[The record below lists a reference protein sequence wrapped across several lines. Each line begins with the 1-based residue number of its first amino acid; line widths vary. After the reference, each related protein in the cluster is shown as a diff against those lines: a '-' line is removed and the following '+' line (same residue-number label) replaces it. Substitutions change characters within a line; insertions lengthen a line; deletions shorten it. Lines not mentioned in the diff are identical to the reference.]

1 MNLKMFIGDRKFY
14 RKMFSVMIPVLI
26 QNVITNFVNLLDN
39 IMVGQVG
46 TEPMSG
52 VAIVNQLFF
61 VFSLCMFAAIAAA
74 GIFTAQYYGKGDS
87 EGVRA
92 TMRLKF
98 WAAALIAVTA
108 FAVLLMFNEKLISLF
123 LHEGEEDLDLQ
134 AAFYYAKDY
143 LSIMYLQII
152 PFAVIQVYAGTL
164 RDTGET
170 MLPMRAGIAAVMI
183 NLVFN
188 YVFIFGKL
196 GFPVLGVKGAAAA
209 TVIAR
214 LSECVIVVGGTHM
227 KKDRLSF
234 VTDLYSTLRVPQKL
248 VNNVFKMGLPLLLN
262 ELLWSSGMT
271 IMNQCYSMRG
281 LEVVSAVNISST
293 ITNLFFCAVLSMG
306 STVSIIVGQRLGAGE
321 LELAVDDDRKLI
333 AFAVAM
339 CTAVG
344 GVMMLLAPQIP
355 RVYNT
360 SESVKSIAAQMIMVT
375 AFMMPFLA
383 FTNTC
388 YFTLRSGGKTIITFL
403 FDSVY
408 VWVLCIP
415 VAFILSR
422 FTEMKIIP
430 MYCIVQSLELIK
442 CIIGYLFLR
451 SRKWVNNLVA

>member
-1 MNLKMFIGDRKFY
+1 MDLKMFIGDRKFY

-61 VFSLCMFAAIAAA
+61 VFSLCMFAAVAAA

-92 TMRLKF
+92 TMRLKC

-108 FAVLLMFNEKLISLF
+108 FAVLLIFNEKLISLF
-123 LHEGEEDLDLQ
+123 LHEGEENLDLE
-134 AAFYYAKDY
+134 AAFFYAKDY
-143 LSIMYLQII
+143 LGIMYLQII

-170 MLPMRAGIAAVMI
+170 MLPMKAGIAAVLI

-188 YVFIFGKL
+188 YIFIFGKL
-196 GFPVLGVKGAAAA
+196 GFPAMGVKGAATA

-214 LSECVIVVGGTHM
+214 LSECTIVVAGTHM
-227 KKDRLSF
+227 RKAELPF
-234 VTDLYSTLRVPQKL
+234 VMDLYSTLSVPRSL
-248 VNNVFKMGLPLLLN
+248 VNDVIKMGLPLLLN

-293 ITNLFFCAVLSMG
+293 ITNLFFCAVLAMG

-321 LELAVDDDRKLI
+321 LELAVEDDRKLI
-333 AFAVAM
+333 AFAVVM

-355 RVYNT
+355 KVYNT
-360 SESVKSIAAQMIMVT
+360 SDSVKVIAAQMIMVT

-422 FTEMKIIP
+422 FTDMKILP
-430 MYCIVQSLELIK
+430 MYCIVQALELIK
-442 CIIGYLFLR
+442 CVIGYFFLR

>member
-1 MNLKMFIGDRKFY
+1 MDLKSFIGSRKFY

-61 VFSLCMFAAIAAA
+61 VFSLCMFASVAAA
-74 GIFTAQYYGKGDS
+74 GIFTAQYYGKGDI

-92 TMRLKF
+92 TMRFKM
-98 WAAALIAVTA
+98 WAAALIALIA
-108 FAVLLMFNEKLISLF
+108 FAVLLIFNEKLISLF
-123 LHEGEEDLDLQ
+123 LHEGEEDLNLQ
-134 AAFYYAKDY
+134 AAFSYAKDY
-143 LSIMYLQII
+143 LGIMYLQII
-152 PFAVIQVYAGTL
+152 PFAVIQVYASTL
-164 RDTGET
+164 RDTGKT
-170 MLPMRAGIAAVMI
+170 MLPMKAGIAAVLI

-188 YVFIFGKL
+188 YIFIFGKL
-196 GFPVLGVKGAAAA
+196 GLPAMGVKGAAIA

-214 LSECVIVVGGTHM
+214 LSECAIVVLRTHM
-227 KKDRLSF
+227 SRAELPF
-234 VTDLYSTLRVPQKL
+234 VSQLYFTLKVPGTL
-248 VNNVFKMGLPLLLN
+248 ARDITKMGMPLLMN

-271 IMNQCYSMRG
+271 ILNQCYSMRG
-281 LEVVSAVNISST
+281 LEVVSATNIAST

-306 STVSIIVGQRLGAGE
+306 STVSILVGQRLGAGE
-321 LELAVDDDRKLI
+321 LEQAVDDDRKLI
-333 AFAVAM
+333 AFAVVM

-344 GVMMLLAPQIP
+344 CLMMLLAPQIP
-355 RVYNT
+355 KAYNT
-360 SESVKSIAAQMIMVT
+360 SDSVKTIASQMIMVS
-375 AFMMPFLA
+375 ACLMPFTA
-383 FTNTC
+383 YTSTC

-422 FTEMKIIP
+422 CTDMKILP

>member
-1 MNLKMFIGDRKFY
+1 MDLRSLIGGRKFY
-14 RKMFSVMIPVLI
+14 RKMFSVMVPVLI

-61 VFSLCMFAAIAAA
+61 VFSLCMFAAVAAA
-74 GIFTAQYYGKGDS
+74 GIFTAQYYGKGDE

-92 TMRLKF
+92 TMRLKV
-98 WAAALIAVTA
+98 WAAALIAVIA
-108 FAVLLMFNEKLISLF
+108 FTVLLLFHGRLIALF
-123 LHEGEEDLDLQ
+123 LHEGEESLDLQ
-134 AAFYYAKDY
+134 AAFTCAEEY
-143 LSIMYLQII
+143 LSVMLLQIV

-170 MLPMRAGIAAVMI
+170 MLPMKAGIAAVLV
-183 NLVFN
+183 NLVLN
-188 YVFIFGKL
+188 YIFIFGKL
-196 GFPVLGVKGAAAA
+196 GFPAMGVKGAALA

-214 LSECVIVVGGTHM
+214 LAECAVIVLRTHAG
-227 KKDRLSF
+227 KRAQSF
-234 VTDLYSTLRVPQKL
+234 TKGLYRTLKVPGSLVRRVL
-248 VNNVFKMGLPLLLN
+248 KMGTPLLLN

-271 IMNQCYSMRG
+271 MLNQCYSMRG
-281 LEVVSAVNISST
+281 LEVVSATNISST
-293 ITNLFFCAVLSMG
+293 ITNLFFCAVLAMG
-306 STVSIIVGQRLGAGE
+306 STVSIMVGQKLGAGE
-321 LELAVDDDRKLI
+321 LEEAVDEDRKLI
-333 AFAVAM
+333 AFAVVM
-339 CTAVG
+339 CAAIG
-344 GVMMLLAPQIP
+344 GLMVLLAPQIP

-360 SESVKSIAAQMIMVT
+360 SDSVKALAARMITVT
-375 AFMMPFLA
+375 ACLMPFLA

-415 VAFILSR
+415 AAFVLSR
-422 FTEMKIIP
+422 FTDMRILP

-442 CIIGYLFLR
+442 CVIGYFFLK

>member
-1 MNLKMFIGDRKFY
+1 MDLKSFIGSRKFY

-61 VFSLCMFAAIAAA
+61 VFSLCMFASVAAA
-74 GIFTAQYYGKGDS
+74 GIFTAQYYGKGDI

-92 TMRLKF
+92 TMRFKM
-98 WAAALIAVTA
+98 WAAALIALIA
-108 FAVLLMFNEKLISLF
+108 FAVLLIFNEKLISLF
-123 LHEGEEDLDLQ
+123 LHEGEEDLNLQ
-134 AAFYYAKDY
+134 AAFSYAKDY
-143 LSIMYLQII
+143 LGIMYLQII
-152 PFAVIQVYAGTL
+152 PFAVIQVYASTL
-164 RDTGET
+164 RDTGKT
-170 MLPMRAGIAAVMI
+170 MLPMKAGIAAVLI

-188 YVFIFGKL
+188 YIFIFGKL
-196 GFPVLGVKGAAAA
+196 GLPAMGVKGAAIA

-214 LSECVIVVGGTHM
+214 LSECAIVVLRTHM
-227 KKDRLSF
+227 SRAELPF
-234 VTDLYSTLRVPQKL
+234 VSQLYFTLKVPGTL
-248 VNNVFKMGLPLLLN
+248 ARDITKMGMPLLMN

-271 IMNQCYSMRG
+271 ILNQCYSMRG
-281 LEVVSAVNISST
+281 LEVVSATNIAST

-306 STVSIIVGQRLGAGE
+306 STVSILVGQRLGAGE
-321 LELAVDDDRKLI
+321 LEQAVDDDRKLI
-333 AFAVAM
+333 AFAVVM

-344 GVMMLLAPQIP
+344 CLMMLLAPQIP
-355 RVYNT
+355 KAYNT
-360 SESVKSIAAQMIMVT
+360 SDSVKTIASQMIMVS
-375 AFMMPFLA
+375 ACLMPFTA
-383 FTNTC
+383 YTSTC

>member
-1 MNLKMFIGDRKFY
+1 MDLKMFIGDRKFY
-14 RKMFSVMIPVLI
+14 RKMFSVMIPVFI

-61 VFSLCMFAAIAAA
+61 VFSLCMFAAVAAA
-74 GIFTAQYYGKGDS
+74 GIFTAQYYGKGDH

-98 WAAALIAVTA
+98 WAAALIAVIA
-108 FAVLLMFNEKLISLF
+108 FAALLLFNEKLISLF
-123 LHEGEEDLDLQ
+123 LHEGKEDLDLQ
-134 AAFYYAKDY
+134 AAFSYAKDY
-143 LSIMYLQII
+143 LGIMYLQII

-170 MLPMRAGIAAVMI
+170 MLPMKAGIAAVLI

-188 YVFIFGKL
+188 YIFIFGKL
-196 GFPVLGVKGAAAA
+196 GFPAMGVKGAAVA

-214 LSECVIVVGGTHM
+214 LSECAIVVIRTHVR
-227 KKDRLSF
+227 KAELSF
-234 VTDLYSTLRVPQKL
+234 VSQLYSTLRVPGGL
-248 VNNVFKMGLPLLLN
+248 VRDVTKMGMPLLMN

-271 IMNQCYSMRG
+271 ILNQCYSMRG
-281 LEVVSAVNISST
+281 LEVVSATNIAST

-306 STVSIIVGQRLGAGE
+306 STVSILVGQRLGAGE
-321 LELAVDDDRKLI
+321 LEQAVDDDRKLI
-333 AFAVAM
+333 AFAVVM
-339 CTAVG
+339 CSVVG
-344 GVMMLLAPQIP
+344 GVMLLLAPQIP
-355 RVYNT
+355 KAYNT
-360 SESVKSIAAQMIMVT
+360 SDSVRTLAARLIMVS
-375 AFMMPFLA
+375 ACMMPFTA
-383 FTNTC
+383 YTTTC

-415 VAFILSR
+415 AAFILSR
-422 FTEMKIIP
+422 FTEMKILP
-430 MYCIVQSLELIK
+430 MYCIVQSLEFIK
-442 CIIGYLFLR
+442 CVIGYFFLK

>member
-1 MNLKMFIGDRKFY
+1 MDLRSLIGGRKFY
-14 RKMFSVMIPVLI
+14 RKMFSVMVPVLI

-61 VFSLCMFAAIAAA
+61 VFSLCMFAAVAAA
-74 GIFTAQYYGKGDS
+74 GIFTAQYYGKGDE

-92 TMRLKF
+92 TMRLKV
-98 WAAALIAVTA
+98 WAAALIAVIA
-108 FAVLLMFNEKLISLF
+108 FTVLLLFHGKLIALF
-123 LHEGEEDLDLQ
+123 LHEGEEALDLQ
-134 AAFYYAKDY
+134 AAFACAEEY
-143 LSIMYLQII
+143 LSVMLLQIV
-152 PFAVIQVYAGTL
+152 PFAVIQIYAGTL

-170 MLPMRAGIAAVMI
+170 MLPMKAGIAAVLV
-183 NLVFN
+183 NLVLN
-188 YVFIFGKL
+188 YIFIFGKL
-196 GFPVLGVKGAAAA
+196 GFPAMGVKGAALA

-214 LSECVIVVGGTHM
+214 LAECAVIVLRTHAG
-227 KKDRLSF
+227 KRAQSF
-234 VTDLYSTLRVPQKL
+234 TKGLYRTLKVPGSLVRRVL
-248 VNNVFKMGLPLLLN
+248 KMGTPLLLN

-271 IMNQCYSMRG
+271 ILNQCYSMRG
-281 LEVVSAVNISST
+281 LEVVSATNISST
-293 ITNLFFCAVLSMG
+293 VTNLFFCAVLAMG
-306 STVSIIVGQRLGAGE
+306 STVSIMVGQKLGAGE
-321 LELAVDDDRKLI
+321 LEEAVDEDRKLI
-333 AFAVAM
+333 AFAVVM
-339 CTAVG
+339 CAAIG
-344 GVMMLLAPQIP
+344 GLMVLLAPQIP

-360 SESVKSIAAQMIMVT
+360 SDSVKALAARMITVT
-375 AFMMPFLA
+375 ACLMPFLA

-415 VAFILSR
+415 VAFVLSR
-422 FTEMKIIP
+422 FTHMRILP

-442 CIIGYLFLR
+442 CVIGYFFLK

>member
-1 MNLKMFIGDRKFY
+1 MDLRSLIGGRKFY
-14 RKMFSVMIPVLI
+14 RKMFSVMVPVLI

-61 VFSLCMFAAIAAA
+61 VFSLCMFAAVAAA
-74 GIFTAQYYGKGDS
+74 GIFTAQYYGKGDE

-92 TMRLKF
+92 TMRLKV
-98 WAAALIAVTA
+98 WAAALIAVIA
-108 FAVLLMFNEKLISLF
+108 FTVLLLFHGRLIALF
-123 LHEGEEDLDLQ
+123 LHEGEESLDLQ
-134 AAFYYAKDY
+134 AAFACAEEY
-143 LSIMYLQII
+143 LSVMLLQIV

-170 MLPMRAGIAAVMI
+170 MLPMKAGIAAVLV
-183 NLVFN
+183 NLVLN
-188 YVFIFGKL
+188 YIFIFGKL
-196 GFPVLGVKGAAAA
+196 GFPAMGVKGAALA

-214 LSECVIVVGGTHM
+214 LAECAVIVLRTHAG
-227 KKDRLSF
+227 KRAQSF
-234 VTDLYSTLRVPQKL
+234 TKGLYRTLKVPGSLVRRVL
-248 VNNVFKMGLPLLLN
+248 KMGTPLLLN

-271 IMNQCYSMRG
+271 ILNQCYSMRG
-281 LEVVSAVNISST
+281 LEVVSATNISST
-293 ITNLFFCAVLSMG
+293 ITNLFFCAVLAMG
-306 STVSIIVGQRLGAGE
+306 STVSIMVGQKLGAGE
-321 LELAVDDDRKLI
+321 LEEAVDEDRKLI
-333 AFAVAM
+333 AFAVVM
-339 CTAVG
+339 CAAIG
-344 GVMMLLAPQIP
+344 GLMVLLAPQIP

-360 SESVKSIAAQMIMVT
+360 SDSVKALAARMITVT
-375 AFMMPFLA
+375 ACLMPFLA

-415 VAFILSR
+415 VAFVLSR
-422 FTEMKIIP
+422 FTDMRILP

-442 CIIGYLFLR
+442 CVIGYFFLK

>member
-1 MNLKMFIGDRKFY
+1 
-14 RKMFSVMIPVLI
+14 
-26 QNVITNFVNLLDN
+26 
-39 IMVGQVG
+39 
-46 TEPMSG
+46 
-52 VAIVNQLFF
+52 
-61 VFSLCMFAAIAAA
+61 
-74 GIFTAQYYGKGDS
+74 
-87 EGVRA
+87 
-92 TMRLKF
+92 
-98 WAAALIAVTA
+98 
-108 FAVLLMFNEKLISLF
+108 
-123 LHEGEEDLDLQ
+123 
-134 AAFYYAKDY
+134 
-143 LSIMYLQII
+143 
-152 PFAVIQVYAGTL
+152 
-164 RDTGET
+164 
-170 MLPMRAGIAAVMI
+170 
-183 NLVFN
+183 
-188 YVFIFGKL
+188 
-196 GFPVLGVKGAAAA
+196 
-209 TVIAR
+209 
-214 LSECVIVVGGTHM
+214 
-227 KKDRLSF
+227 
-234 VTDLYSTLRVPQKL
+234 
-248 VNNVFKMGLPLLLN
+248 MGLPLLLN

-422 FTEMKIIP
+422 FTEMKIWQS
-430 MYCIVQSLELIK
+430 VQGSTSQRELTVMK
-442 CIIGYLFLR
+442 TANMLR
-451 SRKWVNNLVA
+451 NPLVITTE